1 MVPEKDASSGSYDR
15 TDLQSILRHASRLT
29 GRTLGDFVD
38 SGDVIVGGIN
48 TKGIFGQLVESGY
61 FGLNNNSSPLP
72 DFKDV
77 GLELKVT
84 PIRRNGPKLVSKE
97 RLILGIINYDDV
109 PERRFNIFLDK
120 DSHILIVFYLW
131 TEDTDVFNYRFL
143 KVVDWEPTS
152 AELRMIR
159 DDWDVIEG
167 FIMRG
172 EAHLLSERHTK
183 YLAACTKGAGHG
195 KGLRTQPFS
204 SELAKQR
211 ALSFKASFMTDLFHT
226 HPDINDVLPPED
238 DSEVISSGGWGSG
251 QSFEEYVV
259 GLYSP
264 FVGKTCSEIERIL
277 GLDINPSSKQYY
289 YTLSLAMA
297 GVLRK
302 RHIKEFVQAGIQVKT
317 VRVKVDGTSKESMS
331 FPYIR
336 YDDLVEQDWEDSDL
350 FSQLDRQFFSPV
362 FSFTSVDPRSQSR
375 KELVFKG
382 AFFWSLSDADLD
394 TIRGVWEDTR
404 ERVLAG
410 DFDHFVSMSEGRV
423 AHVRPHARDSSD
435 VAYFRGRSVR
445 KMSFWLNSHYIEE
458 VVRRN
463 LGRRLRFRF

>member
-1 MVPEKDASSGSYDR
+1 MAPEKVPLPGSYDR
-15 TDLQSILRHASRLT
+15 TDLQSILRRASRLT
-29 GRTLGDFVD
+29 GRTLRDFVD
-38 SGDVIVGGIN
+38 SGEMVIGGVN
-48 TKGIFGQLVESGY
+48 TKGVFGQLVESGY
-61 FGLNNNSSPLP
+61 FLLDNNSSPLP
-72 DFKDV
+72 DFREA

-84 PIRRNGPKLVSKE
+84 PIKRIGSGLVSKE

-109 PERRFNIFLDK
+109 PRRRFDIFLEK

-131 TEDTDVFNYRFL
+131 TEDSDVLDYRFL
-143 KVVDWEPTS
+143 KVVDWEPTPE
-152 AELRMIR
+152 ELRMIR
-159 DDWDVIEG
+159 EDWDVIEG
-167 FIMRG
+167 YVMRG

-195 KGLRTQPFS
+195 RDMRTQPFS

-211 ALSFKASFMTDLFHT
+211 ALSFKASFMTDLFNT
-226 HPDINDVLPPED
+226 RPDINDVLPPDD
-238 DSEVISSGGWGSG
+238 DSEGISSGRWGEG

-264 FVGKTCSEIERIL
+264 FVGKTCYEIEAAL
-277 GLDINPSSKQYY
+277 GLDLNPSSKQYY

-302 RHIKEFVQAGIQVKT
+302 RHIKEFVQAGIQFKT
-317 VRVKVDGTSKESMS
+317 IRIKSNGKSKESMS

-336 YDDLVEQDWEDSDL
+336 YDELAEQEWEGSDL

-362 FSFTSVDPRSQSR
+362 FSFTLDDPSAQPR
-375 KELVFKG
+375 KDLVFRG
-382 AFFWSLSDADLD
+382 AFFWTLSDEDMESV
-394 TIRGVWEDTR
+394 RGVWEDTR
-404 ERVLAG
+404 AKVLAG
-410 DFDHFVSMSEGRV
+410 DFDHFVSMAEGRV

-435 VAYFRGRSVR
+435 VAYFHGRPVR
-445 KMSFWLNSHYIEE
+445 KMSFWLNGRYIED

-463 LGRRLRFRF
+463 LG